1 MCVICRGVI
10 TGAVLKG
17 LRDEVYADLVGVTPV
32 SVQRW
37 PQTCNW
43 DAAGLAR
50 AKGGKDG
57 REGTPAAWAA
67 CRQAGLMKKSWD
79 WRCGG
84 SVCMCVLF
92 GLHHWFE
99 PVIGSLVMCC
109 LDEFNKH

>member
-10 TGAVLKG
+10 SGAVLKG

-50 AKGGKDG
+50 AKGGKDE
-57 REGTPAAWAA
+57 REGTPAAWAVME
-67 CRQAGLMKKSWD
+67 AGWPHEKELGLEM
-79 WRCGG
+79 WRL
-84 SVCMCVLF
+84 VCASCLICT
-92 GLHHWFE
+92 
-99 PVIGSLVMCC
+99 IGS
-109 LDEFNKH
+109 NQ